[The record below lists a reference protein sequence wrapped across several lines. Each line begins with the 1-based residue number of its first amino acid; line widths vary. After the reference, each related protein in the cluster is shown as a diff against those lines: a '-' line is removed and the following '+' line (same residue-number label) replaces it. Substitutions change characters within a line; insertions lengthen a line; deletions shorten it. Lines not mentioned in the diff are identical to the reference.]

1 MPGWRIALWMVI
13 VLAILMFLYFVRGI
27 LLPFVIAFAISA
39 VLEPT
44 IKKLRLRG
52 WPRPLA
58 IWSIFSAFVIVVVG
72 TGIWLTPIIS
82 NQVIGFK
89 SKIDDLTTT
98 ISREDTNDN
107 FFVRWNPVV
116 QIERGL
122 EQDPIDKLLTQNQD
136 ILSRLNLPSSKRV
149 LIAQYVEPQR
159 AQLGKSIQSFLQGF
173 LGIASGLVSH
183 VLTLMFVPL
192 LVLLMLFNMDQFKR
206 RSITWIPPSI
216 RANTLSMLGDIGQV
230 FSSYLRGVTI
240 AVVGYMTVMSIV
252 LEIIGAPYSVLL
264 GVLFGALYLVP
275 YLNVLISG
283 TLLVVVTGLSGKTSG
298 MLFHQSNPW
307 AFAVTLLAIYI
318 VVHFTYD
325 SLVYPRVVGK
335 AVGLDPVV
343 SMFVI
348 FSGGALFGLVG
359 MIIAFPLAGS
369 VKVILDRLIRV
380 TSAGQEVLSLPT
392 VPLRHRTTPSG

>member
-1 MPGWRIALWMVI
+1 MVI
-13 VLAILMFLYFVRGI
+13 VLAILMFLYYVRGI

-44 IKKLRLRG
+44 IKKLRLKG

-58 IWSIFSAFVIVVVG
+58 IWSIFSAFILVVVG
-72 TGIWLTPIIS
+72 LGIWLTPIIS
-82 NQVIGFK
+82 NQVLGFK
-89 SKIDDLTTT
+89 ARIDEVTSSIAKQDAN
-98 ISREDTNDN
+98 EN
-107 FFVRWNPVV
+107 FFVRWNPVL
-116 QIERGL
+116 QIEHEA
-122 EQDPIDKLLTQNQD
+122 EQDPVDKLLAQNEG
-136 ILSRLNLPSSKRV
+136 ILQRLSLPTTKRV
-149 LIAQYVEPQR
+149 WYAQYIEPQR

-183 VLTLMFVPL
+183 LLTLMFLPL

-206 RSITWIPPSI
+206 RSVTWIPPSI
-216 RANTLSMLGDIGQV
+216 RANTISILGDIGQV

-240 AVVGYMTVMSIV
+240 AVLGYMTVMSIL
-252 LEIIGAPYSVLL
+252 LEVIGAPYSVLL

-283 TLLVVVTGLSGKTSG
+283 SLLVVVTGLSGRTSG
-298 MLFHQSNPW
+298 LLFHQTNPW
-307 AFAVTLLAIYI
+307 SFALILLVIYI
-318 VVHFTYD
+318 LVHFTYD

-348 FSGGALFGLVG
+348 FSG
-359 MIIAFPLAGS
+359 
-369 VKVILDRLIRV
+369 
-380 TSAGQEVLSLPT
+380 
-392 VPLRHRTTPSG
+392 

>member
-1 MPGWRIALWMVI
+1 MVI
-13 VLAILMFLYFVRGI
+13 VLTILVFLYCVRGI

-39 VLEPT
+39 LLEPT

-58 IWSIFSAFVIVVVG
+58 IWSIFLVFVGVL
-72 TGIWLTPIIS
+72 TGLGLWLTPIVS
-82 NQVIGFK
+82 GQVGGFK
-89 SKIDDLTTT
+89 NKIDEFTSSITHQD
-98 ISREDTNDN
+98 ENDS

-116 QIERGL
+116 QVSRPN
-122 EQDPIDKLLTQNQD
+122 DDAIDKFFEQYQD
-136 ILSRLNLPSSKRV
+136 TLERFKLPTTKHAA
-149 LIAQYVEPQR
+149 IAQYVEPQR
-159 AQLGKSIQSFLQGF
+159 AQLGKSVQSFLQGF

-183 VLTLMFVPL
+183 LLTLMFVPL

-206 RSITWIPPSI
+206 RSVTWIPPAI
-216 RANTLSMLGDIGQV
+216 RANTLSVLSDIGQV

-240 AVVGYMTVMSIV
+240 AVLGYMTVMSII
-252 LEIIGAPYSVLL
+252 LEIIGAPYSILL
-264 GVLFGALYLVP
+264 GVIFGALYLVP

-283 TLLVVVTGLSGKTSG
+283 TLLVVVTGLSGRTSG
-298 MLFHQSNPW
+298 LFIHANSPW
-307 AFAVTLLAIYI
+307 GFAVILLLVYMAC
-318 VVHFTYD
+318 HFTYD
-325 SLVYPRVVGK
+325 SVVYPRVVGK

-380 TSAGQEVLSLPT
+380 TSGSQDALRLPS
-392 VPLRHRTTPSG
+392 VPLRHRTTAGG

>member
-1 MPGWRIALWMVI
+1 MVI
-13 VLAILMFLYFVRGI
+13 VLAILVFLYFVRGI

-58 IWSIFSAFVIVVVG
+58 IWSIFSAFVIFVVG